1 MDKIYG
7 LEKMSLVDYD
17 GHLCATIFLAGCNFR
32 CPFCHNSSLVLDADN
47 LIAYNEEEI
56 FAYLKS
62 RKKMLDAVCITGGEP
77 TLTANLEEIIDRIKS
92 LGYLV
97 KLDSNG
103 TRPDILSHLIETK
116 KVDYIAMDV
125 KSSYANYK
133 KVAGI
138 TNNKL
143 IDKVL
148 ESIELLKKSNI
159 DYEFRT
165 TLVKELHNEEDIEG
179 IGKLVQ
185 GAKRFYF
192 QKFTDHGECIEDGF
206 SEIDLDTAN
215 KYLEIIKKYVDNA
228 SLRGY

>member
-17 GHLCATIFLAGCNFR
+17 GHLCATIFLASCNFR

-77 TLTANLEEIIDRIKS
+77 TLTANLEEIIDKIKE

-206 SEIDLDTAN
+206 SEVDLDTAN

>member
-17 GHLCATIFLAGCNFR
+17 GHLCATIFLESCNFR

-77 TLTANLEEIIDRIKS
+77 TLTANLEEIIDKIKE

-206 SEIDLDTAN
+206 SEVDLDTAN

>member
-17 GHLCATIFLAGCNFR
+17 GHLCATIFLASCNFR

-77 TLTANLEEIIDRIKS
+77 TLTANLEEIIDKIKE

-192 QKFTDHGECIEDGF
+192 QKFIDHGECIEDGF
-206 SEIDLDTAN
+206 SEVDLDTAN

>member
-32 CPFCHNSSLVLDADN
+32 CPFCHNSSLVVDTDN
-47 LIAYNEEEI
+47 LQAYSDEEI
-56 FAYLKS
+56 FSYLES

-77 TLTANLEEIIDRIKS
+77 TLTTNLEEIIDKIKS

-103 TRPDILSHLIETK
+103 TRPEILKHLIETK

-125 KSSYANYK
+125 KSSYAEYK

-148 ESIELLKKSNI
+148 ESIELLKNSNI
-159 DYEFRT
+159 EYEFRC
-165 TLVKELHNEEDIEG
+165 TLVKELHDKEDIEG
-179 IGKLVQ
+179 IGDLVK

-192 QKFTDHGECIEDGF
+192 QKFTDHGYCIEDGF
-206 SEIDLDTAN
+206 SEVDEATAN
-215 KYLEIIKKYVDNA
+215 EYLDIIKKYVDNA

>member
-17 GHLCATIFLAGCNFR
+17 GHICATIFLASCNFR
-32 CPFCHNSSLVLDADN
+32 CPFCHNSSLVLDTDN
-47 LIAYNEEEI
+47 LVAYNDEEI
-56 FAYLKS
+56 FSYLKS
-62 RKKMLDAVCITGGEP
+62 RKNILDAVCITGGEP
-77 TLTANLEEIIDRIKS
+77 TLSSNLEEIIDKIKA

-103 TRPDILSHLIETK
+103 TRPEILAHLIETK

-125 KSSYANYK
+125 KTSYENYK

-138 TNNKL
+138 TNDKL
-143 IDKVL
+143 VDKVL
-148 ESIELLKKSNI
+148 ESIEILKKSNI
-159 DYEFRT
+159 DYEFRC
-165 TLVKELHNEEDIEG
+165 TLVKELHNIEDIEG

-192 QKFTDHGECIEDGF
+192 QKFTDHGYCIEDGF
-206 SEIDLDTAN
+206 SEVDEVTAN
-215 KYLEIIKKYVDNA
+215 KYLEIIKKYVEKA
-228 SLRGY
+228 ELRGY

>member
-17 GHLCATIFLAGCNFR
+17 GHICATIFLASCNFR

-77 TLTANLEEIIDRIKS
+77 TLTANLEEIIDKIKE

-116 KVDYIAMDV
+116 KVYYIAMDV

-143 IDKVL
+143 IDKVV

-206 SEIDLDTAN
+206 SEVDLDTAN

>member
-17 GHLCATIFLAGCNFR
+17 GHICATIFLASCNFR
-32 CPFCHNSSLVLDADN
+32 CPFCHNSSLVLDTDN
-47 LIAYNEEEI
+47 LVAYNDEEI
-56 FAYLKS
+56 FSYLKS
-62 RKKMLDAVCITGGEP
+62 RKNILDAVCITGGEP
-77 TLTANLEEIIDRIKS
+77 TLSSNLEEIIDKIKA

-103 TRPDILSHLIETK
+103 TRPEILAHLIETK

-125 KSSYANYK
+125 KTAYTNYK

-138 TNNKL
+138 TNDKL
-143 IDKVL
+143 VDKVL
-148 ESIELLKKSNI
+148 ESIEILKKSNI
-159 DYEFRT
+159 DYEFRC
-165 TLVKELHNEEDIEG
+165 TLVKELHNIEDIEG

-192 QKFTDHGECIEDGF
+192 QKFTDHGYCIEDGF
-206 SEIDLDTAN
+206 SEVDEVTAN
-215 KYLEIIKKYVDNA
+215 KYLEIIKKYVEKA
-228 SLRGY
+228 ELRGY